1 MKRMYIKPWIFGV
14 AAGAMFVSAE
24 AFFGLYPPSCYSF
37 CLTCHVRDLV
47 NTASNFFFDTRFET
61 AYLARRAIML
71 TSPGVVIGAFVT
83 SRLFGEYRRVNGSRP
98 LLYFVSG
105 FTVMIIGIIIFGCPT
120 RIVMRAGYGDLYG
133 ITALVGL
140 FAGVYIGTIIIRRP
154 RAAHARMPRLWNR
167 SGIK

>member
-47 NTASNFFFDTRFET
+47 NTASNFLFETRFET

-71 TSPGVVIGAFVT
+71 TSPGVVIGAFIASRIFGEHRRVKSS
-83 SRLFGEYRRVNGSRP
+83 SRLLFF
-98 LLYFVSG
+98 LSG
-105 FTVMIIGIIIFGCPT
+105 FTVMIIGIIIFGCPV

-133 ITALVGL
+133 ITALAGL
-140 FAGVYIGTIIIRRP
+140 FAGVYIGTLIMKRPWRRT
-154 RAAHARMPRLWNR
+154 A
-167 SGIK
+167 